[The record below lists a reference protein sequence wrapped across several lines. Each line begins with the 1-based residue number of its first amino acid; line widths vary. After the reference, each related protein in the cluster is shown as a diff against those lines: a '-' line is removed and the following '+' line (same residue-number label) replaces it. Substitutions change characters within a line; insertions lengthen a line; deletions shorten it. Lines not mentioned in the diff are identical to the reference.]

1 MLSRLVSLSMDS
13 RLRGNDVLMLRPQ
26 GRLRYSKA
34 EEAVTPPRFPPTSNY
49 FHAAHFVSAFLV

>member
-1 MLSRLVSLSMDS
+1 MLSMDS